1 MTRFQKEVNDLLGDY
16 WVVQAKR
23 EAASA
28 VKEADDFATVE
39 SDGAIKWNNNDAYI
53 PDDFC
58 EKLEYMGYPF
68 SREATKAKR
77 DAQVAKELADYRA
90 NYTGPSEE
98 EIAEMRATFGEGEE
112 IVDVITGR
120 TIKL

>member
-1 MTRFQKEVNDLLGDY
+1 MTRFQKEVHGLLGDY
-16 WVVQAKR
+16 WVNKAKM
-23 EAASA
+23 EAALA
-28 VKEADDFATVE
+28 VEVADNSATVE
-39 SDGAIKWNNNDAYI
+39 SDGAIKWNSNGTYLL
-53 PDDFC
+53 DDFC